1 MVGLGGVNNIGLS
14 AAAFGLGTLGA
25 AAYYQQV
32 SMDIGRAQTS
42 PLTHTLLAPV
52 RAHSCYNCSRQL
64 RVQQPTTRLDLE
76 QVLETVGLQNQYTTT

>member
-32 SMDIGRAQTS
+32 SMDIGRARTS
-42 PLTHTLLAPV
+42 PLTHTLLAV
-52 RAHSCYNCSRQL
+52 IHAHSYYSCNRQ
-64 RVQQPTTRLDLE
+64 RRAQQPTTPLDLE
-76 QVLETVGLQNQYTTT
+76 RVWETVGLQNQCTTT